1 MTARRVEAAALA
13 LAAALGA
20 CAVDNP
26 SVEPAAL
33 DEAMFRCR
41 VEPVLVERCAF
52 PACHGAPGRPFRLY
66 GPARTRLDPAA
77 QRYDEPLSEAEHR
90 ANLASVRGFAT
101 PAPGYDEAL
110 LVEKP
115 LAARLGGAYHGANR
129 MFGGQAPFQ
138 DDADPGLMTIRVWLD
153 GAREEASC
161 VP

>member
-1 MTARRVEAAALA
+1 VKRVVALA
-13 LAAALGA
+13 VGLVAAA

-26 SVEPAAL
+26 TVEPAAL

-52 PACHGAPGRPFRLY
+52 PACHGAADRPFRLH
-66 GPARTRLDPAA
+66 GPGRTRLEPAGQA
-77 QRYDEPLSEAEHR
+77 YDAPMSEAEHR
-90 ANLASVRGFAT
+90 ANWVSALGFAT

-115 LAARLGGAYHGANR
+115 LAPRLGGAYHGANR
-129 MFGGQAPFQ
+129 MYGGQAPFQ
-138 DDADPGLMTIRVWLD
+138 SDADPGLMALRVWLD

-161 VP
+161 DE